1 MEQFVRKRRD
11 RSHSLV
17 PVKLTDRAL
26 GEMLLSCRYVGAH
39 RQVSDDL
46 LTNPS
51 SLQKASLGVGKAPF
65 QVGYDAI
72 VGALLAQ
79 VVGVL
84 EVQGLVRAPCD
95 IDQY

>member
-1 MEQFVRKRRD
+1 MD
-11 RSHSLV
+11 RTVTHRFV

-26 GEMLLSCRYVGAH
+26 GEVLLSRRYVGAH

-46 LTNPS
+46 LPDPS
-51 SLQKASLGVGKAPF
+51 TLQEASLGVGEAPF